1 MWRSRAR
8 LPLNSSRL
16 RRQIRRHEGF
26 RRHPYT
32 DTTGHR
38 TIAYGRNLDA
48 IGISRLEGKVLLDN
62 DITVATNHCH
72 RFPWFAELKPI
83 RQEALV
89 NMVFNLGWTKFN
101 TFVNMIAALE
111 AQDYNTAAR
120 EALDSLWAIQT
131 GSRARELAEQI
142 RSGR

>member
-1 MWRSRAR
+1 M
-8 LPLNSSRL
+8 NQSRL

-26 RRHPYT
+26 RRHPYV
-32 DTTGHR
+32 DSTGH
-38 TIAYGRNLDA
+38 TSIAYGRNLDGV
-48 IGISRLEGKVLLDN
+48 GISRLEAKVLLDN
-62 DITVATNHCH
+62 DITVAANHCR

-101 TFVNMIAALE
+101 TFVRMIAALE
-111 AQDYNTAAR
+111 ARDYNEAAKQL
-120 EALDSLWAIQT
+120 LDSLYARQV